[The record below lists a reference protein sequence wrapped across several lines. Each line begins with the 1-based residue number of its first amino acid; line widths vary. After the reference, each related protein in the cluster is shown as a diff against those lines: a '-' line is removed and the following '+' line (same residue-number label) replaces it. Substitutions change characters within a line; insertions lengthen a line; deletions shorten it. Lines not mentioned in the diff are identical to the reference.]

1 MGNIETKEK
10 PKHIVKVPCKICKK
24 WQPIESVST
33 CDICNGRICDDCEQE
48 YLIALKYEDVCKLCY
63 KNTNVE

>member
-10 PKHIVKVPCKICKK
+10 PKHIVKVPYK
-24 WQPIESVST
+24 P
-33 CDICNGRICDDCEQE
+33 
-48 YLIALKYEDVCKLCY
+48 LKYEDVCKLCY